1 MKQILLIA
9 AGEWR
14 YWLRS
19 RLALGSAVIFL
30 LLFTVTSVL
39 SSLHIEA
46 QSHARGEHQ
55 TEAED
60 TFLAQPDRHPHRMV
74 HYGHYLFRTAAP
86 LASFDP
92 GLDMVTGQSIFLE
105 GHRQNT
111 VMFAESAAS
120 ADFGGLSWLSPA
132 LVYQLFAPLIIIL
145 LGYGSIARERE
156 ASVLA
161 PLMALGVSGQQLV
174 AGKALALLSFV
185 LLLLCPLLLSS
196 SVALS
201 KGESLNALLLLTG
214 FYFIYLSLWL
224 VLTLLASTIF
234 IKRAN
239 VLLTLF
245 GLWLGLNLVLP
256 SLAVNAISG
265 TAPTAGK
272 IESDLTMLADL
283 RKLGDGHNAN
293 DPAFTKLK
301 ADLLAKHGVENVADL
316 PVNFRGIVAMYS
328 EKKLSQVLNEYAN
341 NRMTAELQQE
351 QNLQRY
357 GWFSPAL
364 AIAAASRA
372 IAGTDLNHYHLFQT
386 QAEEVRFNFVQG
398 LNRAHAE
405 VLSYQN
411 DINRNADAAAWAKA
425 RVDASNWQVLEAYKF
440 QTAALLERYSNA
452 YPALQMLLIWLMLV
466 TGILFWR
473 GGSIKP

>member
-19 RLALGSAVIFL
+19 RLALGSAFIFL
-30 LLFTVTSVL
+30 LLFFVTSVL
-39 SSLHIEA
+39 SSWHIEA
-46 QSHARGEHQ
+46 QSHSREHHQ
-55 TEAED
+55 SEAED

-132 LVYQLFAPLIIIL
+132 LIYQLFAPLIIIL
-145 LGYGSIARERE
+145 LAYGSIARERE
-156 ASVLA
+156 AAVLA
-161 PLMALGVSGQQLV
+161 PLMALGVSGHQLI
-174 AGKALALLSFV
+174 AGKALALLSFI
-185 LLLLCPLLLSS
+185 LLMLVPLLISS
-196 SVALS
+196 SLALNR
-201 KGESLNALLLLTG
+201 GESLNALLLLAG

-224 VLTLLASTIF
+224 ALSLLASTVF
-234 IKRAN
+234 KKRAS

-245 GLWLGLNLVLP
+245 GLWFGLNLVLP
-256 SLAVNAISG
+256 SLAVNAIGSES
-265 TAPTAGK
+265 TAAGK
-272 IESDLTMLADL
+272 IESDLIMMADL
-283 RKLGDGHNAN
+283 RKLGNGHNAS

-301 ADLLAKHGVENVADL
+301 ADLLAEHGVDNIEEL

-328 EKKLSQVLNEYAN
+328 EKKLTKVLNDYAN
-341 NRMTAELQQE
+341 KRMMAELQQE
-351 QNLQRY
+351 QALVRF
-357 GWFSPAL
+357 GWLSPAL

-372 IAGTDLNHYHLFQT
+372 IAGTDLIHYHLFQT
-386 QAEEVRFNFVQG
+386 QAEAVRFNFVQG

-405 VLSYQN
+405 ALSYQA
-411 DINRNADAAAWAKA
+411 DINRNKDEDSWKKA
-425 RVDASNWQVLEAYKF
+425 RVDASNWQVLDEYEF
-440 QTAALLERYSNA
+440 QTAALSERYSNA
-452 YPALQMLLIWLMLV
+452 AQAMRMLLAWLILAIA
-466 TGILFWR
+466 ILFWR